1 MTIPENTGEFAIEF
15 KDFLDCFVVI
25 GGTPSALY
33 MEQRIGVSKATKN
46 LDIVILEKGEIERSK
61 QFFIKLKKYIEDH
74 GYKAEELKSGK
85 AQAFRFTNPTS
96 GKLVPKEIEI
106 ATERQESISLNQ
118 ATQRIEEFDMSSI
131 VCEPYIIELLN
142 QYSENFD
149 LGNGVQLPV
158 PKPSLLILM
167 KSYAVLNLEKSENPQ
182 ERTKAEK
189 HLKDI
194 ARLALG
200 LLEGDEI
207 DVMKEAYEHLE
218 NLFKDANKRFSKDR
232 LFSCGWKE
240 EDGLKKLESTI
251 KEYVRIR

>member
-1 MTIPENTGEFAIEF
+1 MTIPENTGDFASEF
-15 KDFLDCFVVI
+15 KDFLDCFVVV

-33 MEQRIGVSKATKN
+33 MEQRIGFNKATKD
-46 LDIVILEKGEIERSK
+46 LDIVILERGETERSK
-61 QFFIKLKKYIEDH
+61 KFFTKLKKYIEDH
-74 GYKAEELKSGK
+74 GYKSEELKSGK

-96 GKLVPKEIEI
+96 GKLAPKEIEI
-106 ATERQESISLNQ
+106 ATERQKDISFDR

-142 QYSENFD
+142 RYTENFD

-167 KSYAVLNLEKSENPQ
+167 KSYAVLNLEKSENAR
-182 ERTKAEK
+182 EKTKAEK

-200 LLEGDEI
+200 LIDGDQIE
-207 DVMKEAYEHLE
+207 VMKDAYDHLE
-218 NLFKDANKRFSKDR
+218 DLFKDADKRFSKER
-232 LFSCGWKE
+232 LFSCGW
-240 EDGLKKLESTI
+240 EDDGSLKKLEEAVREYI
-251 KEYVRIR
+251 KRV

>member
-1 MTIPENTGEFAIEF
+1 MTIPENTGDFATEF
-15 KDFLDCFVVI
+15 KDFLDCFVVV

-33 MEQRIGVSKATKN
+33 MEQRIGFNKATKD
-46 LDIVILEKGEIERSK
+46 LDIVILERGKTDRSK
-61 QFFIKLKKYIEDH
+61 QFFAKLKSYIEEH
-74 GYKAEELKSGK
+74 GYKPEELKSGK

-106 ATERQESISLNQ
+106 ATERQKDISFDR

-142 QYSENFD
+142 RYTDNFD

-167 KSYAVLNLEKSENPQ
+167 KSYAVLNLEKSENPK

-200 LLEGDEI
+200 LLDGDQIE
-207 DVMKEAYEHLE
+207 VMKDAYDHLDE
-218 NLFKDANKRFSKDR
+218 LFKEAGKRFSKER
-232 LFSCGWKE
+232 LFSCGWE
-240 EDGLKKLESTI
+240 EDDSLVKLEEAIREYI
-251 KEYVRIR
+251 KRV

>member
-1 MTIPENTGEFAIEF
+1 MTIPENTGDFATEF
-15 KDFLDCFVVI
+15 KDFLDCFVVV

-33 MEQRIGVSKATKN
+33 MEQRIGFNKATKD
-46 LDIVILEKGEIERSK
+46 LDIVILEKGDTKRSK
-61 QFFIKLKKYIEDH
+61 QFFTRLKKYIEDH
-74 GYKAEELKSGK
+74 GYKSEELKSGK

-106 ATERQESISLNQ
+106 ATERQKDILFDR

-142 QYSENFD
+142 RYTENFD

-167 KSYAVLNLEKSENPQ
+167 KSYAVINLEKSENAR
-182 ERTKAEK
+182 EKTKAEK

-194 ARLALG
+194 VRLALG
-200 LLEGDEI
+200 LLDGDQIE
-207 DVMKEAYEHLE
+207 VMKDAYDHLDE
-218 NLFKDANKRFSKDR
+218 LFKEASKRFSRER
-232 LFSCGWKE
+232 LFSCGWE
-240 EDGLKKLESTI
+240 EDDSLTKLEEAIREYI
-251 KEYVRIR
+251 KRV

>member
-1 MTIPENTGEFAIEF
+1 MTIPENTGDFASEF
-15 KDFLDCFVVI
+15 KDFLDCFVVV
-25 GGTPSALY
+25 GGTPSSLY
-33 MEQRIGVSKATKN
+33 MEQRIGFNKATKD
-46 LDIVILEKGEIERSK
+46 LDIVILEKGETERSK
-61 QFFIKLKKYIEDH
+61 QFFSKLKKYIEDH
-74 GYKAEELKSGK
+74 GYKSEELKSGK

-106 ATERQESISLNQ
+106 ATERQKDISFDR

-142 QYSENFD
+142 RYTENFD

-167 KSYAVLNLEKSENPQ
+167 KSYAVLNLEKSENLR
-182 ERTKAEK
+182 EKTKAEK

-200 LLEGDEI
+200 LLEGDHIE
-207 DVMKEAYEHLE
+207 VMKDAYDHLE
-218 NLFKDANKRFSKDR
+218 DLFKDVDKRFSKER
-232 LFSCGWKE
+232 LFSCGW
-240 EDGLKKLESTI
+240 EDADSLIKLEEVIREYI
-251 KEYVRIR
+251 KRV